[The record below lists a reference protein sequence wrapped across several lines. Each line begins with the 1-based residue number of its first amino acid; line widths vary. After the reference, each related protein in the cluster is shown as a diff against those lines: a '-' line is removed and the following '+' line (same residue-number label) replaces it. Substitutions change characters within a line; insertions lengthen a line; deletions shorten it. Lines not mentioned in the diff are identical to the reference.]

1 MLARVPL
8 IEGVRVDI
16 FQVCFS
22 PGLLLLLSQLLGLLL
37 VVVILNML
45 EYTGLGWVVICD
57 NLSLVN
63 S

>member
-22 PGLLLLLSQLLGLLL
+22 PGLLLLLSQLLPRPLVGGGHPQRAGVYGVGLSS
-37 VVVILNML
+37 NM
-45 EYTGLGWVVICD
+45 
-57 NLSLVN
+57 
-63 S
+63 